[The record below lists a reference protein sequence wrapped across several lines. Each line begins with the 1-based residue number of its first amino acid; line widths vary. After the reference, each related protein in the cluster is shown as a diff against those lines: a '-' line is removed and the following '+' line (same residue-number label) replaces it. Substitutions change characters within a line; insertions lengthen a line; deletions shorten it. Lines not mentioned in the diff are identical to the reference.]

1 MRYKTGGWICIM
13 PSLQNPR
20 EVPHFQIKVDNP
32 GVFDPYHQRV
42 TATCHSWHRA
52 FVVLHQ
58 EQKEL
63 DLEARRC
70 QSPTSKT
77 NRSHKYLAHEN
88 PGHPSEG
95 KESDVRR
102 EDHYCVS
109 LTSNQRFDFNI
120 QLCFKNFQTFQSF
133 LKKNPWFSKRASQA
147 TDQKT
152 STFNHKYIKGLGL
165 IFSKKKNVFFPVEK
179 WKTPKVPCLLGRCFF
194 ALERSQVP
202 AFL

>member
-1 MRYKTGGWICIM
+1 M

-20 EVPHFQIKVDNP
+20 EVRHFQIKVDNP

-42 TATCHSWHRA
+42 TETCHSWHRA
-52 FVVLHQ
+52 FFVLHQ

-77 NRSHKYLAHEN
+77 NQSTKTSLRKIQTSFRRKGIRCQKGRSLLSVSDFKSTWTSIFSSALRFFR
-88 PGHPSEG
+88 PSNLFWR
-95 KESDVRR
+95 KILDSARR
-102 EDHYCVS
+102 HQD
-109 LTSNQRFDFNI
+109 
-120 QLCFKNFQTFQSF
+120 
-133 LKKNPWFSKRASQA
+133 SQA

-165 IFSKKKNVFFPVEK
+165 IED
-179 WKTPKVPCLLGRCFF
+179 
-194 ALERSQVP
+194 
-202 AFL
+202 